1 MNEEPPSK
9 GCLVAAYI
17 LKLLKEYAMI
27 QLTHLVGEL

>member
-1 MNEEPPSK
+1 MNEQPPSDA
-9 GCLVAAYI
+9 LVAAYI